1 MGSTFRITSEKWL
14 FVYCRQQIDRG
25 IFYALYTSLYFFMSM
40 EQNEKYISPVCEEIS
55 VKIESGILV
64 GSNEGIGGN
73 EED

>member
-1 MGSTFRITSEKWL
+1 M
-14 FVYCRQQIDRG
+14 
-25 IFYALYTSLYFFMSM
+25 YTVVNRLTAVFFTPYTLPFIFFMSM